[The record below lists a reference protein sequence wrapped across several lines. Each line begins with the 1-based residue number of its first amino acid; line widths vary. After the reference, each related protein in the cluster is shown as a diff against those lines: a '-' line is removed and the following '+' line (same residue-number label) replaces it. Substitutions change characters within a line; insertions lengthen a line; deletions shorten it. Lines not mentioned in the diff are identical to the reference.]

1 MHSKEREN
9 VILINININSVFS
22 AMVLKFRR
30 LHRKTECSVLLTG
43 GISDYRRRFF
53 LKCDFLSR
61 WPRGVIISPMTR
73 GDPRTPS
80 DISDY
85 PSFLNSNGLC
95 AVRTHESAY
104 LRSPWSRW
112 DRGSRTG
119 RGAGCDVRRPPPS
132 WAPSDGRRLRVNCL
146 LSHWHTGQIPAS
158 TRPVTSIR
166 THAHWCTHRAHTLEV
181 RASSSSYTSSSLS
194 SSSSGLLLLLLPLLL
209 LVAASRH

>member
-1 MHSKEREN
+1 MTLEVLSSHRWCW
-9 VILINININSVFS
+9 VIPELQAVSV
-22 AMVLKFRR
+22 
-30 LHRKTECSVLLTG
+30 
-43 GISDYRRRFF
+43 YRS
-53 LKCDFLSR
+53 FLS
-61 WPRGVIISPMTR
+61 S
-73 GDPRTPS
+73 S
-80 DISDY
+80 
-85 PSFLNSNGLC
+85 GLC

-146 LSHWHTGQIPAS
+146 LSHWHTGQIPHRHGRLQVFA
-158 TRPVTSIR
+158 R
-166 THAHWCTHRAHTLEV
+166 THTRAHTAHTLEV
-181 RASSSSYTSSSLS
+181 RASSSSSSTSSTTSSLS